1 MNDIKC
7 TCCGATGLEPGFTLD
22 SGGGSPG
29 YTRWVQG
36 ALERGPLGGVKLVGR
51 PKWQV
56 EVFRCPRCAHL
67 EMFAGRRA

>member
-7 TCCGATGLEPGFTLD
+7 TYCGATGLESGFILD
-22 SGGGSPG
+22 SGQGSRG

-36 ALERGPLGGVKLVGR
+36 ALERGPLGGAKVMGR

-67 EMFAGRRA
+67 EMFALQRA

>member
-1 MNDIKC
+1 MKC
-7 TCCGATGLEPGFTLD
+7 TCCGATGLEPGFIPD

-36 ALERGPLGGVKLVGR
+36 ALERGPLGGVKLAGR

-67 EMFAGRRA
+67 EMFAPWRA